1 MILLFYV
8 AVRFL
13 TSVACLNCFC
23 SAQVAFRCRKIR
35 CWREA
40 EILFSVNA
48 ALDTVLGSEATGW
61 ILPRVPV

>member
-1 MILLFYV
+1 M
-8 AVRFL
+8 
-13 TSVACLNCFC
+13 
-23 SAQVAFRCRKIR
+23 AFRCRKIR

-61 ILPRVPV
+61 ILPGVPV